1 MTAVVTGL
9 VIGSA
14 LALMALGLTLIF
26 GVTRTINFAHGEFYA
41 IGGYAF
47 VVAAEAPHV
56 PAVVALI
63 AAPIVGFAG
72 GWILH
77 ISLLRVRPTFSRFAY
92 ADYFLIVT
100 FAVSILISNGLLLG
114 FGAEYRNPPSLLHA
128 SVNIVGVTIGGDR
141 LAALIGSAIAVTALA
156 LYTRTTYTGR
166 SWRAMSQNRLG
177 AEVVGI
183 PVGRASRSVFAT
195 ACGFAGLAGGL
206 LAPLYSVYPSSGV
219 GPMATS
225 FTIIVLGGMGS
236 IVGALVGG
244 LVVGVVET
252 VCVVYVS
259 SAYAGGYAFAIMI
272 LVLLVRPNGL
282 FGQRERAI

>member
-1 MTAVVTGL
+1 MTAVITGL

-41 IGGYAF
+41 LGGYAF
-47 VVAAEAPHV
+47 VVAAEAPHMPV
-56 PAVVALI
+56 LVALLL
-63 AAPIVGFAG
+63 APIVGWIG

-77 ISLLRVRPTFSRFAY
+77 FALLRVRPTFSRFAY
-92 ADYFLIVT
+92 SDYFLIVT
-100 FAVSILISNGLLLG
+100 FAVSILMTNGMLLG
-114 FGAEYRNPPSLLHA
+114 FGADYRNPPSLWHVSL
-128 SVNIVGVTIGGDR
+128 NIGSVTIGGDR
-141 LAALIGSAIAVTALA
+141 LAALIGSAIAVSALA

-166 SWRAMSQNRLG
+166 AWRAMAQNRLG
-177 AEVVGI
+177 AEIVGVD
-183 PVGRASRSVFAT
+183 VGRASRSVFAT
-195 ACGFAGLAGGL
+195 ACAFAGLAGGL

-219 GPMATS
+219 TPMATS

-236 IVGALVGG
+236 IVGAMIGG
-244 LVVGVVET
+244 LVVGLVET

-259 SAYAGGYAFAIMI
+259 SAYAGAYAFAIMI

-282 FGQRERAI
+282 FGRRERAI